1 MASRTETTASVFVH
15 RWRGEAAITLAS
27 GGMSATFLPELNL
40 LGVSLRLA
48 GEEFLALP
56 GGVAAYRARR
66 ATGLPLLAPWANRLD
81 GTTYR
86 VGRVRVDL
94 DGLDLTTDGN
104 GLPIHGT
111 TWREAWGI
119 TGVTTGARIARLRA
133 HLLYDRPDQLAAFP
147 FPHRIE
153 VTASVDGAAL
163 EIETCVR
170 PTSDRSVPVSF
181 GYHPYLRLPAGARR
195 DWRLALPPRAHLE
208 LNAGGIPTGKQAPES
223 AEADSIGARTFD
235 DAYAVSTPSRMEIR
249 GARQRLRV
257 DFDGGYPY
265 LQVYAPP
272 RSRFVC
278 LEPMTAPTN
287 ALGTDSCPSVAPGDA
302 YTARFSLRPSA
313 V

>member
-1 MASRTETTASVFVH
+1 
-15 RWRGEAAITLAS
+15 
-27 GGMSATFLPELNL
+27 MSATFLPELNL

-119 TGVTTGARIARLRA
+119 AGVTTGARIARLRA

-153 VTASVDGAAL
+153 VTASVDGTAL
-163 EIETCVR
+163 AIETRIR
-170 PTSDRSVPVSF
+170 PIADRAVPVSF

-195 DWRLALPPRAHLE
+195 DWRLVLPA
-208 LNAGGIPTGKQAPES
+208 
-223 AEADSIGARTFD
+223 
-235 DAYAVSTPSRMEIR
+235 R
-249 GARQRLRV
+249 GASRAERRRDPDRQT
-257 DFDGGYPY
+257 GP
-265 LQVYAPP
+265 
-272 RSRFVC
+272 
-278 LEPMTAPTN
+278 
-287 ALGTDSCPSVAPGDA
+287 
-302 YTARFSLRPSA
+302 
-313 V
+313 

>member
-1 MASRTETTASVFVH
+1 MTASALVH

-27 GGMSATFLPELNL
+27 GPLEATFLPELNL

-48 GEEFLALP
+48 GHEFLALP
-56 GGVAAYRARR
+56 GGVAAYRDRH

-81 GTTYR
+81 GNTYR

-94 DGLDLTTDGN
+94 GGLDVTTDGN

-119 TGVTTGARIARLRA
+119 TGVTTGARVVRLRA
-133 HLLYDRPDQLAAFP
+133 NLVYDRPDQLAAFP

-153 VTASVDGAAL
+153 VTASVDGTAL
-163 EIETCVR
+163 AIETRLR
-170 PTSDRSVPVSF
+170 PTADRAVPVSF
-181 GYHPYLRLPAGARR
+181 GYHPYLRLPEGARSE
-195 DWRLALPPRAHLE
+195 WRLVLPAREHLALDDR
-208 LNAGGIPTGKQAPES
+208 GIPTGQQAEEP
-223 AEADSIGARTFD
+223 AEAEPIGTRTFD
-235 DAYAVSTPSRMEIR
+235 DAYAVSTPCRTEIR
-249 GARQRLRV
+249 EARHRLHV
-257 DFDGGYPY
+257 DFDEGYPY

-287 ALGTDSCPSVAPGDA
+287 ALGTGAHPSVEPGDV
-302 YTARFSLRPSA
+302 YTARFSVRPTTA
-313 V
+313 P